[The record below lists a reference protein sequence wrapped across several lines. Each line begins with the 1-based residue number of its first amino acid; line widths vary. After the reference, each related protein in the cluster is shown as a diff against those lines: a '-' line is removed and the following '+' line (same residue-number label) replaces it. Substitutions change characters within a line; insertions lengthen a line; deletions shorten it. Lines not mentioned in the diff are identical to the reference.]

1 LKLKN
6 VFKVFFSFKFET
18 KKCIAAAAEAAVR
31 DKKLASKSRGAI
43 SCLIHIENSSK
54 DRKIRTDRKT

>member
-1 LKLKN
+1 
-6 VFKVFFSFKFET
+6 VFFSFKFET
-18 KKCIAAAAEAAVR
+18 KKCIAAAAAAVR

-43 SCLIHIENSSK
+43 SCLIHIRSKIENSSK